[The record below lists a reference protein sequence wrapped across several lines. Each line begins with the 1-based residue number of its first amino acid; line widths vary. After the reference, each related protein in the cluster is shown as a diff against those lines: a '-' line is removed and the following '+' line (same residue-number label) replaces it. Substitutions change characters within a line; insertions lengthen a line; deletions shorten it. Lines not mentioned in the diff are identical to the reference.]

1 MPLDSPDLPINAS
14 SSRNLLTFEYVHT
27 LSVTK
32 STNIPT
38 GLNLTNYGQR
48 MAGCIKPHDIVGAH
62 EIAMRL
68 HVGRPQVVHE
78 WRRRYDDFP
87 EPIATLKTAL
97 IWDWK
102 QVHAWAQKTGR
113 TST

>member
-1 MPLDSPDLPINAS
+1 MGGCVQLD
-14 SSRNLLTFEYVHT
+14 
-27 LSVTK
+27 
-32 STNIPT
+32 
-38 GLNLTNYGQR
+38 
-48 MAGCIKPHDIVGAH
+48 DIVGAH

-97 IWDWK
+97 IWDWSE
-102 QVHAWAQKTGR
+102 VADWAESTGR
-113 TST
+113 L